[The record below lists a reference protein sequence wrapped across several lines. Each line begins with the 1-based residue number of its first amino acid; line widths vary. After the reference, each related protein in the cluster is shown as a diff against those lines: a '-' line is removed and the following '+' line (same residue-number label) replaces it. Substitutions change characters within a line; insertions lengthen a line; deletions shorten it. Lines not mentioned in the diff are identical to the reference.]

1 MDLAHHPMQQGLAI
15 FNQTGQSE
23 PAPTSAIIHWM
34 PIMTQLW
41 MNFFLVNIW
50 FHLGDPLCKK

>member
-1 MDLAHHPMQQGLAI
+1 MQQGLAI

-50 FHLGDPLCKK
+50 FHLGDPLRKK